1 MTDKNDALEALNL
14 KLENDFGSAID
25 LNADI
30 INATRVMAHK
40 LLVIRN
46 GHLAE
51 ADRILE
57 IVTGLAESAQMTA
70 DLLADTVAA
79 EWGIEGFVPD
89 EDAEDEDDDEE

>member
-14 KLENDFGSAID
+14 RLEDDFGSAID

-30 INATRVMAHK
+30 INATRTMAHK
-40 LLVIRN
+40 LLIIRN

-79 EWGIEGFVPD
+79 EWGIEGFTEPLTD
-89 EDAEDEDDDEE
+89 EEDEDDDE